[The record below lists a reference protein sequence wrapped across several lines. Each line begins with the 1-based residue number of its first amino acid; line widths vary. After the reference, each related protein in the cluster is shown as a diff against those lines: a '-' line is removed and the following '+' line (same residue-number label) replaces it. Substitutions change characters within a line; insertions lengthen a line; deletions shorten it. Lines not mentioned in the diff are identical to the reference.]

1 MKLNTPQ
8 KCVCLLS
15 SHRTGLMKI
24 NKDTTDSAFLSE
36 HLLLNLK
43 QICQKTKE
51 QFNIYNP

>member
-24 NKDTTDSAFLSE
+24 NKDTADSAFLSE